1 MTGMKKRCLAFF
13 LCICILVTM
22 LIPVAPVKAR
32 EDSAFVVY
40 NEEIIDNISI
50 SETEKKTVSAVFDGE
65 AVSYQWQ
72 ILADSENEIWANIF
86 DKTAAECEI
95 SYALVKNMLDS
106 LGTAFL
112 RCKITCAEG
121 EAFTNHLS
129 VSVFEEEP
137 ETVTKNAEEMILVSG
152 VQVVE
157 PVEEPAE
164 EEISEETFEKTASEE
179 TLEEDFSE
187 EVTEE
192 EILEEDISEE
202 IIEEEIIEEEIPEED
217 VSKEETEEI
226 FEENISEEVFSE
238 ETVFSEA
245 YSEEASVLLADGDKD
260 LVTITIK
267 HLDYKSYKDLGEEKE
282 VMGPYIATIERGT
295 AFHQTII
302 PPTFIGYAPFYDG
315 DKTDQENDGDYFD
328 DDATVLELNYPSV
341 NDNIVINVFYKPSKV
356 DYAIKYFFQNTNDDL
371 YTEDPSR
378 YFTGKAETGTIISE
392 DEIAGHAGSTVGF
405 SKIYHIPEAVAA
417 DGSTVFECYYDRN
430 YYLIK
435 FDLDGGFGVDPIYAR
450 YGTLFVV
457 NDPVKPGYVFGGWD
471 LLTEDTNGDG
481 KNDKGDGVKD
491 DLPKSILAEESVYK
505 AIWGIADTTYTVV
518 YWKENA
524 DDDGYSYWGS
534 IQIDAISTTLVS
546 GKDDIPVSITTK
558 VIEGEDVNERVYF
571 SYNENLTDK
580 DVVVEGDGST
590 VVNVYYT
597 RNVYSIVF
605 RGSLTIKDD
614 VPKHVHSAACEGTIC
629 GMEEHVHISGCGF
642 NCVEIEHTHALS
654 CYTCGKTM
662 HVHSSECCTL
672 EEHSHNTACW
682 NNVGDVDTNNGG
694 EPYYAPDN
702 PSEGY
707 VYVLSIY
714 NATYRYIYIN
724 NTWYRYYGNTS
735 NGTVL
740 SPNCG
745 KNEHT
750 HGDGCIYCNLEE
762 HEHGTECA
770 TANCP
775 NGGKEHEHSAACY
788 DCGKIAH
795 VHSSACYCNK
805 PQTGTSNFP
814 LGSSNGNNG
823 NVRVYY
829 ITAKYEQTI
838 GDVWPTSAYF
848 DNTDFYGWSIDGTG
862 NTTSVSKRV
871 NMTKELCDTRDGIVY
886 ANVVENS
893 DTDPLKLYY
902 MFESFEQ
909 SPGGNRKLYEGK
921 YYEKDD
927 IYSQDVNSDSNT
939 FNQKEIMGM
948 TPVSGGSKYSESENI
963 NYLYYTRNRY
973 TLKFQNI
980 SETVK
985 TIGNVMYGQPFKEYK
1000 NGTALLRDYEPTYP
1014 PTLEPNAY
1022 YFDGWYT
1029 SPGCYTGSEVNWDS
1043 FTMPNDNLTLYAKW
1057 SPKVHTVKFFKSYD
1071 EMLTYEGS
1079 AVKDETLVHQKVE
1092 NISHGEV
1099 VNTAIEDPERYDD
1112 HGNKLVFAGWFFM
1125 ENGVKKRFT
1134 PLEYPIKKDMHIFAD
1149 WSTFS
1154 PQPYRISYVLESDN
1168 SVHVADDSV
1177 GYAYAGSTRTF
1188 TAKAGYPSNQ
1198 LYDLSA
1204 NGGINY
1210 NIGYFPTI
1218 ASHSITIQYEEDNK
1232 VAAKNVHVFEY
1243 VKAEH
1248 IQYKVQYINK
1258 ETGAIMDEE
1267 IKSTENAVV
1276 TERFRV
1282 YTDMIPDAFY
1292 KRLVIS
1298 VEQDSE
1304 GNWVGTEDNIIQFYY
1319 TPNKTS
1325 AYYAVHFMLE
1335 KLGASDEDR
1344 ANYDIHGNGGYEEST
1359 THIEGIGN
1367 VGSKASVEPLVFDG
1381 FTIIPEAGKEVVES
1395 TSKNAAYTDGK
1406 YEITVTSTGT
1416 ELYIFYSRNEYE
1428 YNVYYYIYN
1437 TTDSV
1442 PFEGDFY
1449 PHENGVAKYGSSFDR
1464 TAPEIPN
1471 YTCVSQNKTQTL
1483 LIRDN
1488 VDQNVL
1494 VFYYSPIQ
1502 YTVEYVAVP
1511 PEGGW
1516 LSSTLEVAN
1525 GMDDF
1530 EGSLPT
1536 ANANYRFDGWYIDLD
1551 CTTKVDAGIGMVY
1564 PDNRFIPIKD
1574 NLSETDRNI
1583 FYAKFTPLAG
1593 KLTITRNN
1601 SCDDDQVYVYEVKN
1615 KDTEDI
1621 ITVTIVGNG
1630 SVTINDLIFG
1640 DYIITQK
1647 NIWSWRNDDAAQE
1660 IRHENVDGTGVV
1672 FEDNEREKLYWL
1684 NGNSEK
1690 EVNEKA

>member
-22 LIPVAPVKAR
+22 FIPVAPVKAR

-112 RCKITCAEG
+112 RCRITCAEG

-137 ETVTKNAEEMILVSG
+137 ETVTKNSEEMILVSG

-202 IIEEEIIEEEIPEED
+202 IIEEEIPEED
-217 VSKEETEEI
+217 VSEEETEEI

-245 YSEEASVLLADGDKD
+245 YSEEASVLLADGKKD
-260 LVTITIK
+260 LVSITINY
-267 HLDYKSYKDLGEEKE
+267 LDYKSYTEGETST
-282 VMGPYIATIERGT
+282 VFSPYIATIEVGSD
-295 AFHQTII
+295 FVQEVIS
-302 PPTFIGYAPFYDG
+302 PSFLGFAPFWNGNDTDEDSDG
-315 DKTDQENDGDYFD
+315 DIYD
-328 DDATVLELNYPSV
+328 DDASKIQFNLT
-341 NDNIVINVFYKPSKV
+341 NVTENAVYNVYYKPIEV
-356 DYAIKYFFQNTNDDL
+356 DYGIRYFFQNINDDL
-371 YTEDPSR
+371 YTEDASR
-378 YFTGKAETGTIISE
+378 YHEDKAETGTIIT
-392 DEIAGHAGSTVGF
+392 DEKIMEHAGDTKGF
-405 SKIYHIPEAVAA
+405 QKMYHIPEAVAA
-417 DGSTVFECYYDRN
+417 DGSTVFEVYFDRQ
-430 YYLIK
+430 YFLLK
-435 FDLDGGFGVDPIYAR
+435 FNLDGGYGVDPIYAR
-450 YGTLFVV
+450 YGTPFVI
-457 NDPVKPGYVFGGWD
+457 NNPVKPGYQFMGWD
-471 LLTEDTNGDG
+471 LISTNEYDDEQG
-481 KNDKGDGVKD
+481 KYVDKPDNNNAVVS
-491 DLPKSILAEESVYK
+491 LPATIPARGESYK
-505 AIWGIADTTYTVV
+505 AVWATTDTTYTVV

-524 DDDGYSYWGS
+524 DDRGYSYWGS
-534 IQIDAISTTLVS
+534 TQKNAVSTTLVS
-546 GKDDIPVSITTK
+546 GSDDIPASITTK
-558 VIEGEDVNERVYF
+558 EIDGQDVNEKVYF
-571 SYNENLTDK
+571 KYNDSLTDK
-580 DVVVEGDGST
+580 NVFVEGDGST

-605 RGSLTIKDD
+605 RGDLNIKNT
-614 VPKHVHSAACEGTIC
+614 VPQHVHSTACEGTIC
-629 GMEEHVHISGCGF
+629 GMEEHVHISECGF

-654 CYTCGKTM
+654 CYTCGKTI
-662 HVHSSECCTL
+662 HVHSFACCTIT
-672 EEHSHNTACW
+672 EHIHSVSCWENIGDIYEGNWGNNTPWGAPTE
-682 NNVGDVDTNNGG
+682 NVKQGQVYRSN
-694 EPYYAPDN
+694 YY
-702 PSEGY
+702 SQG
-707 VYVLSIY
+707 
-714 NATYRYIYIN
+714 YIYLFGS
-724 NTWYRYYGNTS
+724 WYEY
-735 NGTVL
+735 NGTETNGTIIKT
-740 SPNCG
+740 SCE

-762 HEHGTECA
+762 HDHGTECA

-795 VHSSACYCNK
+795 VHSGACYCNE

-886 ANVVENS
+886 ANVVEDS

-1043 FTMPNDNLTLYAKW
+1043 LTMPNGNLTLYAKW
-1057 SPKVHTVKFFKSYD
+1057 VPKTHAIRFFV
-1071 EMLTYEGS
+1071 T
-1079 AVKDETLVHQKVE
+1079 
-1092 NISHGEV
+1092 
-1099 VNTAIEDPERYDD
+1099 YDD
-1112 HGNKLVFAGWFFM
+1112 MLAFEEVKEGVTGETENSFIDKNGKTVTIHDKNLTIEHGDVFGHVDTPEYNGLTFGGWFFI
-1125 ENGVKKRFT
+1125 ENGEKKAFT
-1134 PLEYPIKKDMHIFAD
+1134 PLDFPVKDDMNIFAD
-1149 WSTFS
+1149 WTSRS
-1154 PQPYRISYVLESDN
+1154 IQPYRIHYKLKN
-1168 SVHVADDSV
+1168 SETRVADDTI
-1177 GYAYAGSTRTF
+1177 GFAYAGSTKTF
-1188 TAKAGYPSNQ
+1188 IAKAGQPYNQ
-1198 LYDLSA
+1198 LYTE
-1204 NGGINY
+1204 Y
-1210 NIGYFPTI
+1210 NEGYFPVLN
-1218 ASHSITIQYEEDNK
+1218 SHSITMQYEEDQQNPIY
-1232 VAAKNVHVFEY
+1232 NIFTFEY
-1243 VKAEH
+1243 VKAQN
-1248 IQYKVQYINK
+1248 IKVTVRYLDK
-1258 ETGAIMDEE
+1258 ETNLPVADE
-1267 IKSTENAVV
+1267 KTFFTSKAVE
-1276 TERFRV
+1276 TERFKPV
-1282 YTDMIPDAFY
+1282 ENMIPDAFY
-1292 KRLVIS
+1292 KRLVVA
-1298 VEQDSE
+1298 VELDAN
-1304 GNWVGTEDNIIQFYY
+1304 GDIITESPQNVITFYY
-1319 TPNKTS
+1319 TPTENS
-1325 AYYAVHFMLE
+1325 AYYAVHYMHE
-1335 KLGASDEDR
+1335 KLEPTDSEK
-1344 ANYDIHGNGGYEEST
+1344 GNGYAIDGSGIYEET
-1359 THIEGIGN
+1359 GTHIEGIGDI
-1367 VGSKASVEPLVFDG
+1367 GSDIPITPQVFAG
-1381 FTIIPEAGKEVVES
+1381 FTLEADKAKTAIGGTEQS
-1395 TSKNAAYTDGK
+1395 GTLNLTDGIYK
-1406 YEITVTSTGT
+1406 IKIDKSGT
-1416 ELYIFYSRNEYE
+1416 ELYIFYERNIYDYVVEYRD
-1428 YNVYYYIYN
+1428 YV
-1437 TTDSV
+1437 S
-1442 PFEGDFY
+1442 GDLLLESKTVSGTKFGATVEETA
-1449 PHENGVAKYGSSFDR
+1449 ENISG
-1464 TAPEIPN
+1464 
-1471 YTCVSQNKTQTL
+1471 YTCLSKETQTL
-1483 LIRDN
+1483 LIRDDP
-1488 VDQNVL
+1488 DQNKII
-1494 VFYYSPIQ
+1494 FYYSPTE
-1502 YTVEYVAVP
+1502 YTIAYVAVP
-1511 PEGGW
+1511 EEGGY
-1516 LSSTLEVAN
+1516 LSTTLEVVTGSN
-1525 GMDDF
+1525 GCV
-1530 EGSLPT
+1530 GSVPT
-1536 ANANYRFDGWYIDLD
+1536 AYDGWEFVGWYTDEECTNPVTEELGEIKKDTNEFIPNKDRLDKKNAN
-1551 CTTKVDAGIGMVY
+1551 T
-1564 PDNRFIPIKD
+1564 
-1574 NLSETDRNI
+1574 
-1583 FYAKFTPLAG
+1583 FYAKFNPLAG

-1647 NIWSWRNDDAAQE
+1647 NIWSWRNDDAARE
-1660 IRHENVDGTGVV
+1660 IRHENVDGTGVI

>member
-1 MTGMKKRCLAFF
+1 MKKRCLAFF

-22 LIPVAPVKAR
+22 FLPVAPVKAR

-50 SETEKKTVSAVFDGE
+50 SETEKKTVSVVFDGE

-137 ETVTKNAEEMILVSG
+137 ETVTKNSEEMILVSG

-157 PVEEPAE
+157 PVEEPAG

-192 EILEEDISEE
+192 EILEEDISK
-202 IIEEEIIEEEIPEED
+202 EIIEEEIPEED
-217 VSKEETEEI
+217 VSKEETEKI

-245 YSEEASVLLADGDKD
+245 YSEEASVLLADGKED
-260 LVTITIK
+260 LVSITINY
-267 HLDYKSYKDLGEEKE
+267 LDYKSYTEGETSI
-282 VMGPYIATIERGT
+282 VFSPYIATIEVGSD
-295 AFHQTII
+295 FVQEVIS
-302 PPTFIGYAPFYDG
+302 PSFLGFAPFWNGNDTDEDSDG
-315 DKTDQENDGDYFD
+315 DIYD
-328 DDATVLELNYPSV
+328 DDASKIQFNLT
-341 NDNIVINVFYKPSKV
+341 NVTENAVYNVYYKPIEV
-356 DYAIKYFFQNTNDDL
+356 DYGIRYFFQNINDDL
-371 YTEDPSR
+371 YTEDASR
-378 YFTGKAETGTIISE
+378 YHEDMAETGTIIT
-392 DEIAGHAGSTVGF
+392 DEKIMEHAGDTEGF
-405 SKIYHIPEAVAA
+405 QKMYHIPEAVAA
-417 DGSTVFECYYDRN
+417 DGSTVFEVYFDRQ
-430 YYLIK
+430 YFLLK
-435 FDLDGGFGVDPIYAR
+435 FDLDGGYGVDPIYAR
-450 YGTLFVV
+450 YGTPFVI
-457 NDPVKPGYVFGGWD
+457 NDPVKPGYQFMGWD
-471 LLTEDTNGDG
+471 LISTNEYDDEQE
-481 KNDKGDGVKD
+481 KYVDKPDNNNATVS
-491 DLPKSILAEESVYK
+491 LPATIPARGENYK
-505 AIWGIADTTYTVV
+505 AVWATTNTTYTVV

-524 DDDGYSYWGS
+524 DDGGYSYWGS
-534 IQIDAISTTLVS
+534 TQKNAVSTTLVS
-546 GKDDIPVSITTK
+546 GSDDIPASITTK
-558 VIEGEDVNERVYF
+558 KIEGQDVNEKVYF
-571 SYNENLTDK
+571 KYNDSLTDK
-580 DVVVEGDGST
+580 NVFVEGDGST

-605 RGSLTIKDD
+605 RGDLNIKNT
-614 VPKHVHSAACEGTIC
+614 VPQHVHSTACEGTIC

-672 EEHSHNTACW
+672 EEHSHNTTCW
-682 NNVGDVDTNNGG
+682 NNVGDVYTNNGG

-707 VYVLSIY
+707 VYVLY
-714 NATYRYIYIN
+714 TTYRYIYIN
-724 NTWYRYYGNTS
+724 NTWYRYNGNAS

-848 DNTDFYGWSIDGTG
+848 DNTDFYGWRIDGTG

-871 NMTKELCDTRDGIVY
+871 NMTKELCDTGDGIVY
-886 ANVVENS
+886 ANVVEDS

-927 IYSQDVNSDSNT
+927 IYSQDVNSGSNT
-939 FNQKEIMGM
+939 FSQKEIMGM

-985 TIGNVMYGQPFKEYK
+985 TIENVMYGQPFKEYK
-1000 NGTALLRDYEPTYP
+1000 NGTALLRDYEPAYP

-1043 FTMPNDNLTLYAKW
+1043 FTMPNGNLTLYAKW
-1057 SPKVHTVKFFKSYD
+1057 VPKTHAIRFFVTYDDMIAFEEVKEGVTGETENSFVDKNGDTVTIYD
-1071 EMLTYEGS
+1071 
-1079 AVKDETLVHQKVE
+1079 KDL
-1092 NISHGEV
+1092 
-1099 VNTAIEDPERYDD
+1099 AIEHGKIFGHVDTPEYN
-1112 HGNKLVFAGWFFM
+1112 GLTFGGWFFI
-1125 ENGVKKRFT
+1125 ENGEKKAFT
-1134 PLEYPIKKDMHIFAD
+1134 PLDFPVKDDMNIFAD
-1149 WSTFS
+1149 WTSRS
-1154 PQPYRISYVLESDN
+1154 IQPYRIQYKLRN
-1168 SVHVADDSV
+1168 SETRVADDTV
-1177 GYAYAGSTRTF
+1177 GFAYAGSTKTF
-1188 TAKAGYPSNQ
+1188 IAKAGQPYNQ
-1198 LYDLSA
+1198 LYTE
-1204 NGGINY
+1204 Y
-1210 NIGYFPTI
+1210 NEGYFPVLN
-1218 ASHSITIQYEEDNK
+1218 SHSITMQYEEDQQNPIY
-1232 VAAKNVHVFEY
+1232 NIFTFEY
-1243 VKAEH
+1243 VKAQN
-1248 IQYKVQYINK
+1248 IKVTVRYLDK
-1258 ETGAIMDEE
+1258 ETNLPVADE
-1267 IKSTENAVV
+1267 KTFFTSKAVE
-1276 TERFRV
+1276 TERFKPV
-1282 YTDMIPDAFY
+1282 ENMIPDAFY
-1292 KRLVIS
+1292 KRLVVA
-1298 VEQDSE
+1298 VELDVN
-1304 GNWVGTEDNIIQFYY
+1304 GDIITESPQNVITFYY
-1319 TPNKTS
+1319 TPTENS
-1325 AYYAVHFMLE
+1325 AYYAVHYMHEKLEPTDLE
-1335 KLGASDEDR
+1335 KGK
-1344 ANYDIHGNGGYEEST
+1344 GYAIDGSGIYEQT
-1359 THIEGIGN
+1359 GTHIEGIGDI
-1367 VGSKASVEPLVFDG
+1367 GSDIPITPQVFAG
-1381 FTIIPEAGKEVVES
+1381 FTLEADKAKTAIGGTEQS
-1395 TSKNAAYTDGK
+1395 GTLNLTDGK
-1406 YEITVTSTGT
+1406 YKIKIDKSGT
-1416 ELYIFYSRNEYE
+1416 ELYIFYERNIYDYVVEYRD
-1428 YNVYYYIYN
+1428 YV
-1437 TTDSV
+1437 S
-1442 PFEGDFY
+1442 GDPLLKSKTVSGTKFGATVEETA
-1449 PHENGVAKYGSSFDR
+1449 ENISG
-1464 TAPEIPN
+1464 
-1471 YTCVSQNKTQTL
+1471 YTCLSKETQTL
-1483 LIRDN
+1483 LIRDDP
-1488 VDQNVL
+1488 DQNKII
-1494 VFYYSPIQ
+1494 FYYSPTE
-1502 YTVEYVAVP
+1502 YTIAYVAVP
-1511 PEGGW
+1511 EEGGY
-1516 LSSTLEVAN
+1516 LSTTLEVVTGSN
-1525 GMDDF
+1525 GCV
-1530 EGSLPT
+1530 GSVPT
-1536 ANANYRFDGWYIDLD
+1536 AYDGWEFVGWYTDEECTDPVTEELGEIKKDTKEFIPNKDWLDKKNAN
-1551 CTTKVDAGIGMVY
+1551 T
-1564 PDNRFIPIKD
+1564 
-1574 NLSETDRNI
+1574 
-1583 FYAKFTPLAG
+1583 FYAKFNPLAG

>member
-1 MTGMKKRCLAFF
+1 MKKRCLAFF

-22 LIPVAPVKAR
+22 FIPVAPVKAR

-106 LGTAFL
+106 LETAFL

-121 EAFTNHLS
+121 ETFTNHLS

-137 ETVTKNAEEMILVSG
+137 ETVTKNSEEMILVSG

-202 IIEEEIIEEEIPEED
+202 IIEEEIPEED
-217 VSKEETEEI
+217 VS
-226 FEENISEEVFSE
+226 EEVFFE

-245 YSEEASVLLADGDKD
+245 YSEEASVLLADGKED
-260 LVTITIK
+260 LVSITINY
-267 HLDYKSYKDLGEEKE
+267 LDYKSYTEGKTST
-282 VMGPYIATIERGT
+282 VFSPYIATIEVGSD
-295 AFHQTII
+295 FVQEVIS
-302 PPTFIGYAPFYDG
+302 PSFLGFAPFWNGNDTDEDSDG
-315 DKTDQENDGDYFD
+315 DIYD
-328 DDATVLELNYPSV
+328 DDASKIQFNLT
-341 NDNIVINVFYKPSKV
+341 NVTENAVYNVYYKPIEV
-356 DYAIKYFFQNTNDDL
+356 DYGIRYFFQNINDDL
-371 YTEDPSR
+371 YTEDASR
-378 YFTGKAETGTIISE
+378 YHEDKAETGTIIT
-392 DEIAGHAGSTVGF
+392 DEKIMEHAGDTEGF
-405 SKIYHIPEAVAA
+405 QKMYHIPEAVAA
-417 DGSTVFECYYDRN
+417 DGSTVFEVYFDRQ
-430 YYLIK
+430 YFLLK
-435 FDLDGGFGVDPIYAR
+435 FDLDGGYGVDPIYAR
-450 YGTLFVV
+450 YGTPFVI
-457 NDPVKPGYVFGGWD
+457 NDPVKPGYQFMGWD
-471 LLTEDTNGDG
+471 LISTNEYDDEQE
-481 KNDKGDGVKD
+481 KYVDKPDNNNATVS
-491 DLPKSILAEESVYK
+491 LPATIPARGESYK
-505 AIWGIADTTYTVV
+505 AVWATTNTTYTVV

-524 DDDGYSYWGS
+524 DDGGYSYWGS
-534 IQIDAISTTLVS
+534 TQKNAVSTTLVS
-546 GKDDIPVSITTK
+546 GSDDIPASITTK
-558 VIEGEDVNERVYF
+558 KIEGQNVNEKVYF
-571 SYNENLTDK
+571 KYNDSLTDK
-580 DVVVEGDGST
+580 NVFVEGDGST

-605 RGSLTIKDD
+605 RGDLNIKNT
-614 VPKHVHSAACEGTIC
+614 VPQHVHSTACEGTIC

-672 EEHSHNTACW
+672 EEHSHNTTCW
-682 NNVGDVDTNNGG
+682 NNVGDVYTNNGG

-707 VYVLSIY
+707 VYVLY
-714 NATYRYIYIN
+714 TTYRYIYIN
-724 NTWYRYYGNTS
+724 NTWYRYNGNAS

-848 DNTDFYGWSIDGTG
+848 DNTDFYGWRIDGTG

-871 NMTKELCDTRDGIVY
+871 NMTKELCDTGDGIVY
-886 ANVVENS
+886 ANVVEDS

-927 IYSQDVNSDSNT
+927 IYSQDVNSGSNT
-939 FNQKEIMGM
+939 FSQKEIMGM

-985 TIGNVMYGQPFKEYK
+985 TIENVMYGQPFKEYK
-1000 NGTALLRDYEPTYP
+1000 NGTALLRDYEPAYP

-1043 FTMPNDNLTLYAKW
+1043 FTMPNGNLTLYAKW
-1057 SPKVHTVKFFKSYD
+1057 VPKNHAIRFFV
-1071 EMLTYEGS
+1071 T
-1079 AVKDETLVHQKVE
+1079 
-1092 NISHGEV
+1092 
-1099 VNTAIEDPERYDD
+1099 YDD
-1112 HGNKLVFAGWFFM
+1112 MLAFEEVKEGVTGETENSFIDKNGKTVTIHDKNLTIEHGDVFGHVDTPEYNGLTFGGWFFI
-1125 ENGVKKRFT
+1125 ENGEKKAFT
-1134 PLEYPIKKDMHIFAD
+1134 PLDFPVKDDMNIFAD
-1149 WSTFS
+1149 WTSRS
-1154 PQPYRISYVLESDN
+1154 IQPYRIQYKLKN
-1168 SVHVADDSV
+1168 SETQVADDTI
-1177 GYAYAGSTRTF
+1177 GFAYAGSTKTF
-1188 TAKAGYPSNQ
+1188 IAKAGQPYNQ
-1198 LYDLSA
+1198 LYTE
-1204 NGGINY
+1204 Y
-1210 NIGYFPTI
+1210 NEGYFPVLN
-1218 ASHSITIQYEEDNK
+1218 SHSITMQYEEDQQNPIY
-1232 VAAKNVHVFEY
+1232 NIFTFEY
-1243 VKAEH
+1243 VKAQN
-1248 IQYKVQYINK
+1248 IKVTVRYLDK
-1258 ETGAIMDEE
+1258 ETNLPVADE
-1267 IKSTENAVV
+1267 KTFFTSKAVE
-1276 TERFRV
+1276 TERFKPV
-1282 YTDMIPDAFY
+1282 ENMIPDAFY
-1292 KRLVIS
+1292 KRLVVA
-1298 VEQDSE
+1298 VELDE
-1304 GNWVGTEDNIIQFYY
+1304 NDNIITESPQNVITFYY
-1319 TPNKTS
+1319 TPTKNS
-1325 AYYAVHFMLE
+1325 AYYAVHYMHEKLEPTDLE
-1335 KLGASDEDR
+1335 KGKGYAIDGSG
-1344 ANYDIHGNGGYEEST
+1344 IYEET
-1359 THIEGIGN
+1359 GTHIEGIGDI
-1367 VGSKASVEPLVFDG
+1367 GSNIPITPQVFPG
-1381 FTIIPEAGKEVVES
+1381 FTLIENKGIKVDDLNADGVIES
-1395 TSKNAAYTDGK
+1395 GEMTTDKTLNTHGE
-1406 YEITVTSTGT
+1406 YEIEITQNGT
-1416 ELYIFYSRNEYE
+1416 ELYIFYERNIYDYVVEYRD
-1428 YNVYYYIYN
+1428 YV
-1437 TTDSV
+1437 
-1442 PFEGDFY
+1442 FGDLLLESKTVAGTKFGATVEETA
-1449 PHENGVAKYGSSFDR
+1449 ENISG
-1464 TAPEIPN
+1464 
-1471 YTCVSQNKTQTL
+1471 YTCLSKETQTL
-1483 LIRDN
+1483 LIRDDP
-1488 VDQNVL
+1488 DQNKII
-1494 VFYYSPIQ
+1494 FYYSPTK
-1502 YTVEYVAVP
+1502 YTIAYVAVP
-1511 PEGGW
+1511 EEGGY
-1516 LSSTLEVAN
+1516 LSTTLEVVTGSN
-1525 GMDDF
+1525 GCV
-1530 EGSLPT
+1530 GSVPT
-1536 ANANYRFDGWYIDLD
+1536 AYDGWEFVGWYTDEECTDPVTEELGEIKKDTNEFIPNKDRLDKKNAN
-1551 CTTKVDAGIGMVY
+1551 T
-1564 PDNRFIPIKD
+1564 
-1574 NLSETDRNI
+1574 
-1583 FYAKFTPLAG
+1583 FYAKFNPLAG

-1672 FEDNEREKLYWL
+1672 FEDNVREKLYWL